1 MSTNSQLS
9 YDKKTWLNS
18 KLHTSLQKSHM
29 DYNMIDDYVY
39 HLVREFVEINT
50 PGKVYTWGSGGLGH
64 IIVVK
69 RDDTDSSI
77 LWQMFGTDYKPL
89 DEDDDYI
96 NEYTSMF
103 NVILEKRRQVARD
116 KISNTPFSLTGTSS
130 PPSTFNNNLE
140 SMYGYAGLSNTSS
153 YNINSLD

>member
-1 MSTNSQLS
+1 MIIDPQPSAIGGIVSIVLVSSIKKPVKYHKIIYQISTFIFVIASLLFPFFLYEF
-9 YDKKTWLNS
+9 YDILGT
-18 KLHTSLQKSHM
+18 TSRSVIAR
-29 DYNMIDDYVY
+29 YNMIDDYVY

-89 DEDDDYI
+89 DEDDDCPPQ
-96 NEYTSMF
+96 
-103 NVILEKRRQVARD
+103 L
-116 KISNTPFSLTGTSS
+116 NT
-130 PPSTFNNNLE
+130 
-140 SMYGYAGLSNTSS
+140 
-153 YNINSLD
+153 